1 VSTAGAARLG
11 MPLGKLVC
19 APKFGVVFCQGGLT
33 GGQDRRVPSFDGVPL
48 DADLTL
54 PATGTAP
61 YPLIVLLHGL
71 AGNKTLTESTSD
83 DGAMDNVTLAS
94 DGWAVLSYS
103 ARGFGNSCGNAASRA
118 GTPACTKGWVQLAD
132 RRYEVRD
139 TQYLAGMLVD
149 EGYAKPAIAVSGVSY
164 GGGQSLELAM
174 LKNRMELLSG
184 KLVPF
189 VSPGRHVAMRI
200 AAVYA
205 VWPWDDLDTA
215 LAPNGRLSTSGV
227 TAAAADRSPAGV
239 PKGVWDAVLYAET
252 NRAGYLSPA
261 GVDPQSD
268 LTTWEK
274 ATVAGEPFAAGETEA
289 LADLERDKSAIGIP
303 MAKGGPAPTVIQSG
317 FTDTLFP
324 VNEALHYANAA
335 KGAGSKAPLLLV
347 FDDVGHPWAQGKKAD
362 VAFNNATGIAFL
374 NSIVLHHRTPRTGV
388 LVRAQTCPASA
399 PSGPTV
405 SARSWGAMQTSTTQI
420 VGAAA
425 QQVTSS
431 GGDPVVATALDGVIK
446 PLCDSLP
453 AADEPGTATYSLPVG
468 SAGLHLLGG
477 VTITATIIVTGPYPE
492 LVGRL
497 WDVAPGGTTRQI
509 VELGAYR
516 PSANQAAGTG
526 PTARAT
532 EKISF
537 ELPPNDYVVGPGH
550 TVELELV
557 GSNAPF
563 FRASNGT
570 FSISVSH
577 LRATVPLG

>member
-1 VSTAGAARLG
+1 MRDVPEPEVSLPLRRRGPRQDLGSHCDTRPGDWGCGGHRIDTSAAPEKDRESPENAATPALRTRSTRPSRLLLGIAVGVLLGTTLTVSTAGAARLG

-83 DGAMDNVTLAS
+83 DGAMDNVTLAV
-94 DGWAVLSYS
+94 GRLGGAVLQRPGVRQLVRERGVEGRD
-103 ARGFGNSCGNAASRA
+103 ARLHQGMGAARRPALRGPRHPVPRRDARRRGLREA
-118 GTPACTKGWVQLAD
+118 GD
-132 RRYEVRD
+132 R
-139 TQYLAGMLVD
+139 G
-149 EGYAKPAIAVSGVSY
+149 GVSY

-362 VAFNNATGIAFL
+362 VAFNNATGIASL

-405 SARSWGAMQTSTTQI
+405 SAPFL
-420 VGAAA
+420 
-425 QQVTSS
+425 
-431 GGDPVVATALDGVIK
+431 GGD
-446 PLCDSLP
+446 
-453 AADEPGTATYSLPVG
+453 ADEHDTD
-468 SAGLHLLGG
+468 
-477 VTITATIIVTGPYPE
+477 
-492 LVGRL
+492 R
-497 WDVAPGGTTRQI
+497 R
-509 VELGAYR
+509 R
-516 PSANQAAGTG
+516 R
-526 PTARAT
+526 RAT
-532 EKISF
+532 
-537 ELPPNDYVVGPGH
+537 GH
-550 TVELELV
+550 VER
-557 GSNAPF
+557 G
-563 FRASNGT
+563 
-570 FSISVSH
+570 
-577 LRATVPLG
+577 